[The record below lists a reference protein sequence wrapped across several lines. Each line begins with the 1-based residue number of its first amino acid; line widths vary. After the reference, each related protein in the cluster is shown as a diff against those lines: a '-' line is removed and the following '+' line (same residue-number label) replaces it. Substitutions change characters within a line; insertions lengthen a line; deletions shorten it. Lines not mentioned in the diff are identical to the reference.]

1 MTLTPPKTPISRL
14 NSVFSVV
21 NDCLFTSPLIL
32 FSFITEKSPLRAD
45 RCRRSPRNPPHAAGG
60 CHACLRRVARFLRSM
75 SAQSLKFSYI
85 IHKRSLETSLLFLYH
100 GGCKPDM
107 HSACGF
113 MAGPS
118 SAIVRFSG
126 LAVSI
131 QRLSSCRNFFAR
143 TFIVVVMPEFL
154 CSGFAKRSSTVIF
167 CSSLCLRR

>member
-60 CHACLRRVARFLRSM
+60 CHACLRHVARFLRSM

-85 IHKRSLETSLLFLYH
+85 IHKRSLETSLLFLYR
-100 GGCKPDM
+100 GGYKPDM

-118 SAIVRFSG
+118 SAIVSFQSFF
-126 LAVSI
+126 LPI
-131 QRLSSCRNFFAR
+131 QRLSSYRDFFTR
-143 TFIVVVMPEFL
+143 TFIVAVMPEFL
-154 CSGFAKRSSTVIF
+154 CPYFYSCRHAGI
-167 CSSLCLRR
+167 SLPGLC